1 MDRNIKPFEL
11 EVNSLGFYLNRALWA
26 MIKYLNKELKDS
38 NLDFQHSDFTILKA
52 LDSLDGA
59 TQSQIALVLDK
70 ERSGIGRSISSLE
83 SKGYIKRE
91 PLNGSTNYVT
101 LTEKGKQT
109 IPVINEVIERV
120 TAKAFKGFS
129 QRSKTSTINHLNRI
143 FQNSIADD

>member
-1 MDRNIKPFEL
+1 MPFEL
-11 EVNSLGFYLNRALWA
+11 EVHSLGFYLNRALWS
-26 MIKYLNKELKDS
+26 MIKYLNKELKNS

-59 TQSQIALVLDK
+59 TQSQIAMVLDK
-70 ERSGIGRSISSLE
+70 ERSGVGRSISSLE

-91 PLNGSTNYVT
+91 PLNGSTNFVT

-109 IPVINEVIERV
+109 IPVINDIIDRV

-143 FQNSIADD
+143 FQNSVADDE